1 MIRHPA
7 AITVQRLWIAWQ
19 TICGSGLPS
28 IRLSKMGRIS
38 CQSKKGETAIG
49 QKQIATEILKAKT
62 RSADENHGG
71 CKICYSKGKSIVF
84 CPVLG
89 YYGMEI
95 RYWYIFPC
103 RSRMGSV
110 D

>member
-1 MIRHPA
+1 MKSPRMIRHPA

-49 QKQIATEILKAKT
+49 QKQIATEILKTET
-62 RSADENHGG
+62 RSTRESMAAAKYAIPKENRLFF
-71 CKICYSKGKSIVF
+71 VRF
-84 CPVLG
+84 
-89 YYGMEI
+89 
-95 RYWYIFPC
+95 
-103 RSRMGSV
+103 
-110 D
+110 